1 MPYVDY
7 AEWFRREQARRGQG
21 QVYSPSS
28 TIRPIKR
35 VDTPTSFE
43 QIGGRAVEIGKE
55 ELKGEIRNRVAEA
68 LAPSAAPAATSV
80 IAPGVA
86 VPSGYTAVGTAASGG
101 TIIAPSSGA
110 GYGAGASTLAPG
122 TTAVGTS
129 ATGGTMVAPSSV
141 AGSGA
146 TAAKGGASTAGSALG
161 TAASAIAAA
170 KGGYDLSRVI
180 NKRQGATAGAMAGAT
195 LGAGTAGLL
204 GAAGL
209 IALGP
214 LGIGA
219 GLLLGAGGGA
229 GLGKLF
235 SPRQKNLEKERWKR
249 LEKYYGFTGLKPEWV
264 DTKDAA
270 LKAQDKTLG
279 ADYVGYNDKGQW
291 VNNKFANSGKDAD
304 LKAQDI
310 QQFATNF
317 ETFGKEYSALPE
329 EKKLQMMDIALRNGL
344 VTEQKGTVDINWT
357 PETYQ
362 EAANILFNDP
372 NVQKFQSGQ
381 PKVYEAPGYVPPW
394 ERK

>member
-1 MPYVDY
+1 MPYIDY

-43 QIGGRAVEIGKE
+43 QIGGRAVDIGKE
-55 ELKGEIRNRVAEA
+55 ELKGEIRNRVVEA

-101 TIIAPSSGA
+101 TIIAPSSVA

-129 ATGGTMVAPSSV
+129 IKGGTMVAPSSV
-141 AGSGA
+141 AGSGV
-146 TAAKGGASTAGSALG
+146 KGANVGASKAGSALG
-161 TAASAIAAA
+161 TTASAIAAA
-170 KGGYDLSRVI
+170 KGAYDLSRVI

-195 LGAGTAGLL
+195 FGAGTAGLL

-235 SPRQKNLEKERWKR
+235 SPRQKNLEKERWNR

-329 EKKLQMMDIALRNGL
+329 EKKLQMMQIALDNGL
-344 VTEQKGTVDINWT
+344 VREQKGTVDIAWT
-357 PETYQ
+357 DETYQ
-362 EAANILFNDP
+362 QAADILFNDP
-372 NVQKFQSGQ
+372 NVQKFQAEQ
-381 PKVYEAPGYVPPW
+381 PRVYRSPTYVHPSK
-394 ERK
+394 RK

>member
-1 MPYVDY
+1 MPYIDY

-35 VDTPTSFE
+35 VDTPTSLE

-80 IAPGVA
+80 IAPGIA

-101 TIIAPSSGA
+101 TIIAPSSVA

-129 ATGGTMVAPSSV
+129 TTGGTMVAPSSV
-141 AGSGA
+141 AGSGV
-146 TAAKGGASTAGSALG
+146 KGANVGASKAGSALG
-161 TAASAIAAA
+161 TTASAIAAA
-170 KGGYDLSRVI
+170 KGAYDLSRVI

-204 GAAGL
+204 GTAGL

-235 SPRQKNLEKERWKR
+235 SPRQKNLEKDRWNR

-270 LKAQDKTLG
+270 LKAQDKTMSK
-279 ADYVGYNDKGQW
+279 DFVGYNDKGQW

-310 QQFATNF
+310 QQFAILKSSLDLDQEVADKIFT
-317 ETFGKEYSALPE
+317 ESCRKALIE
-329 EKKLQMMDIALRNGL
+329 NAISFLRPQDGITSITAEMARRYRNQVL
-344 VTEQKGTVDINWT
+344 I
-357 PETYQ
+357 YQ
-362 EAANILFNDP
+362 HFIILND
-372 NVQKFQSGQ
+372 N
-381 PKVYEAPGYVPPW
+381 
-394 ERK
+394 

>member
-1 MPYVDY
+1 MPYIDY
-7 AEWFRREQARRGQG
+7 AEWFRREREKRGQG

-28 TIRPIKR
+28 TIRPIQR

-86 VPSGYTAVGTAASGG
+86 VPAGYTAVGTAASGG
-101 TIIAPSSGA
+101 TMIAPSSVA

-129 ATGGTMVAPSSV
+129 ATGATMTAPSSV

-161 TAASAIAAA
+161 TAASVAATA
-170 KGGYDLSRVI
+170 KGAYDLSRVI
-180 NKRQGATAGAMAGAT
+180 NKRQGATAGAIAGAGF
-195 LGAGTAGLL
+195 GAGTAGLL

-214 LGIGA
+214 VGILA
-219 GLLLGAGGGA
+219 GLALGAGGGA

-235 SPRQKNLEKERWKR
+235 SPRPKNYEKDRWKR
-249 LEKYYGFTGLKPEWV
+249 LEKYYGFTGLKPDWV

-279 ADYVGYNDKGQW
+279 TDYVGYNDKGQW
-291 VNNKFANSGKDAD
+291 VNNKFATTGLDSD
-304 LKAQDI
+304 LRPQDI
-310 QQFATNF
+310 QEFATNF
-317 ETFGKEYSALPE
+317 ETFGKEYQALPE
-329 EKKLQMMDIALRNGL
+329 EKRLQMMDIALKNNL
-344 VTEQKGTVDINWT
+344 VQEQKGTVDIAWT

-362 EAANILFNDP
+362 QAANILFNDP
-372 NVQKFQSGQ
+372 NVQKWQAGQSRVWES
-381 PKVYEAPGYVPPW
+381 PSYTPAW

>member
-1 MPYVDY
+1 MPYIDY
-7 AEWFRREQARRGQG
+7 AEWFRREQKRRQ
-21 QVYSPSS
+21 QATTSPSGAPQVI
-28 TIRPIKR
+28 TQTN
-35 VDTPTSFE
+35 TPTSFE
-43 QIGGRAVEIGKE
+43 QIGGRAVDIGKE

-80 IAPGVA
+80 IAPGIA

-101 TIIAPSSGA
+101 TIIAPSSVA

-129 ATGGTMVAPSSV
+129 IKGGTMVAPSSV
-141 AGSGA
+141 AGSGV
-146 TAAKGGASTAGSALG
+146 KGANVGASKAGSALG

-204 GAAGL
+204 GTAGL

-219 GLLLGAGGGA
+219 GLLLGAGGG
-229 GLGKLF
+229 GLLGKLF
-235 SPRQKNLEKERWKR
+235 SPRQKNYEKDRWER

-317 ETFGKEYSALPE
+317 ETFGKEYSVLPE

-362 EAANILFNDP
+362 EAANILYNDP
-372 NVQKFQSGQ
+372 NVQQFQAEQ
-381 PKVYEAPGYVPPW
+381 PRVYESPGYVPPW

>member
-1 MPYVDY
+1 MPYIDY
-7 AEWFRREQARRGQG
+7 AEWFRREQKRRQ
-21 QVYSPSS
+21 QATTSPSGAPQII
-28 TIRPIKR
+28 TRTN
-35 VDTPTSFE
+35 TPTSFE
-43 QIGGRAVEIGKE
+43 QIGGRAVDIGKE

-80 IAPGVA
+80 IAPGIA

-101 TIIAPSSGA
+101 TIIAPSSVA
-110 GYGAGASTLAPG
+110 GYGAGASSLAPG

-129 ATGGTMVAPSSV
+129 IKGGTMVAPSSV
-141 AGSGA
+141 AGSGV
-146 TAAKGGASTAGSALG
+146 KGANVGASKAGSALG

-180 NKRQGATAGAMAGAT
+180 NKRQGATAGAKAGAT

-204 GAAGL
+204 GKAGL

-229 GLGKLF
+229 LLGKLF

-270 LKAQDKTLG
+270 LKAQDKTMSK
-279 ADYVGYNDKGQW
+279 DFVGYNDKGQW

-329 EKKLQMMDIALRNGL
+329 EKKLQMMQIALDNGL
-344 VTEQKGTVDINWT
+344 VREHKGTVDIAWT
-357 PETYQ
+357 DETYQ
-362 EAANILFNDP
+362 QAADILFNDP
-372 NVQKFQSGQ
+372 SVQQFQAEQ
-381 PKVYEAPGYVPPW
+381 PRVYRAPTYVHPSK
-394 ERK
+394 RK